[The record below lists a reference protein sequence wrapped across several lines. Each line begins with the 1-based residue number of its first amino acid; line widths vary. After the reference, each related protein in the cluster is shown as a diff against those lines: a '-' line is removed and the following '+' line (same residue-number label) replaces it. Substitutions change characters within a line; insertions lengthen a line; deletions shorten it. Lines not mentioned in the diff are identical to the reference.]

1 MELLDITLPRGYSK
15 FRVLDIFDENAFI
28 SDEVD
33 KIALCKMTEG

>member
-1 MELLDITLPRGYSK
+1 M
-15 FRVLDIFDENAFI
+15 DIFDEQAFI